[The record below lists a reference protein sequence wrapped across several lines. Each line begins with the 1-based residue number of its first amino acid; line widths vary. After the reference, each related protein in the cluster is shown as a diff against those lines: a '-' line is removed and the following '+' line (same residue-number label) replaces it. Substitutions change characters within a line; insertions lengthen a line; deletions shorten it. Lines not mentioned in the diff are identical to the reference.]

1 MQLKPVLFAVAVAA
15 SLALCGA
22 ARAQSLSPMHSLGV
36 TPSDV
41 KGFRL
46 TVGNPYRTAM
56 TFVVVPMDPT
66 FRVRAADAQVNFPE
80 ITLAP
85 NGSRQVI
92 VTFKIDPTRK
102 ERTIGVCVQPRDLE
116 STVLPRVCGT
126 YTGRMAGAG
135 G

>member
-1 MQLKPVLFAVAVAA
+1 MQLIPLITVGHVLAA
-15 SLALCGA
+15 TPA
-22 ARAQSLSPMHSLGV
+22 AAQSLSPMHNSGP
-36 TPSDV
+36 TPSDI

-46 TVGNPYRTAM
+46 SIGNPCRTPN
-56 TFVVVPMDPT
+56 TFEELPKDVK

-85 NGSRQVI
+85 GSRRQVI

-102 ERTIGVCVQPRDLE
+102 ERTIGVCVQPKDLE

>member
-1 MQLKPVLFAVAVAA
+1 MQLIPLIAA
-15 SLALCGA
+15 AFMLAA
-22 ARAQSLSPMHSLGV
+22 AAAPAAAQSLSPMHNSGP

-46 TVGNPYRTAM
+46 NIGNPYRTAM
-56 TFVVVPMDPT
+56 TFLVLPMDQK
-66 FRVRAADAQVNFPE
+66 FRVRAAQAQVNFPE
-80 ITLAP
+80 VTLAP

-102 ERTIGVCVQPRDLE
+102 ERTIGVCVQPKDLE

-126 YTGRMAGAG
+126 YTGRMAGTG
-135 G
+135 R